1 MKTDGLTPEMAL
13 LELELAAMEVAAQ
26 AVEAYEALGDDGK
39 GGSQAIIPP
48 TNVLRAIE
56 CAHKMILS
64 RLAQKIGFSFDVN
77 DLEGALLAL
86 ERQKDIILQLK
97 QRRADQARLHS

>member
-13 LELELAAMEVAAQ
+13 LELELAAMEVASQ

-56 CAHKMILS
+56 CAHKMIVARLS
-64 RLAQKIGFSFDVN
+64 KKIGFSFDVN
-77 DLEGALLAL
+77 DLEGALLTL
-86 ERQKDIILQLK
+86 ERQKDVILQLK
-97 QRRADQARLHS
+97 ARRDDARRLHS